1 MNHNENTYD
10 KLLQI
15 NTTGT
20 DDANADAY
28 RYPYE
33 PTPYCVL
40 ERFADSGL
48 LGKNDVIL
56 DYGCGKG
63 RVGFYLSYRTNA
75 AVIGIEYDARIFRCA
90 LDNRKTAPSKV
101 KADFVLA
108 RAEEYEVPPT
118 VNRCYFFNPFSV
130 EILRKVMARVI
141 SSYYGA
147 PREVF
152 LFFYYPSDEYI
163 SYLMTVEELE
173 FYNEI
178 ECDDLFGGKDVRERI
193 MIFQLPYYGAAGET

>member
-1 MNHNENTYD
+1 MNHNENAYD
-10 KLLQI
+10 QLLQI

-40 ERFADSGL
+40 ERFANSGL

-90 LDNRKTAPSKV
+90 LDNRKTGGFLHFVGNSHLFITV
-101 KADFVLA
+101 VIYFVDFGRRNIGDDICWRNDELLL
-108 RAEEYEVPPT
+108 R
-118 VNRCYFFNPFSV
+118 
-130 EILRKVMARVI
+130 ILTRK
-141 SSYYGA
+141 SH
-147 PREVF
+147 
-152 LFFYYPSDEYI
+152 
-163 SYLMTVEELE
+163 
-173 FYNEI
+173 
-178 ECDDLFGGKDVRERI
+178 
-193 MIFQLPYYGAAGET
+193 